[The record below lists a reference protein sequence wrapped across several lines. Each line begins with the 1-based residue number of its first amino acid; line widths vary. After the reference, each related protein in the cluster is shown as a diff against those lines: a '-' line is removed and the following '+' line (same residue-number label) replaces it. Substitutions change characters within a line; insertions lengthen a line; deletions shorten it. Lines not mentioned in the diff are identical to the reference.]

1 MAQDITLLGATYS
14 DVPAVTLPKASGGSA
29 TFVDAEDVSK
39 GLIYFGTCSTGASTA
54 AKTVSIDG
62 IDEYYAGLNLRILF
76 TTNQTYNGVPTLNVN
91 SLGAKNIRRLSGT
104 NAARYEWL
112 AGEVLDLVYNGTYF
126 VIIDGGIATTTYYG
140 VTKLSTSAISTATNV
155 ALTPSALNDISEY
168 TISGLEPYSSSSTY
182 AIGDRIRTST
192 YIYRCSTAITKPEAW
207 NVAHWTAEPSLLE
220 RIEEL
225 PKGFDIETPSF
236 SSLPQ
241 TFYSS
246 GLTANCKVVGN
257 AIELS
262 NPDAAS
268 DDWTVTFA
276 AGSLTISG
284 TFTGSTATT
293 AKMSIWIP
301 SKTITLSSTA

>member
-14 DVPAVTLPKASGGSA
+14 NVPAVTLPKSAGGVA
-29 TFVDAEDVSK
+29 TFVDAEDVK
-39 GLIYFGTCSTGASTA
+39 NGMIYFGTCSTGASTA

-62 IDEYYAGLNLRILF
+62 IDEYYTGLNVRILF
-76 TTNQTYNGVPTLNVN
+76 TTNQTYNGVPTLNIN
-91 SLGAKNIRRLSGT
+91 SLGAKNIRRVSGT

-126 VIIDGGIATTTYYG
+126 IIVDGGLATTAYYG
-140 VTKLSTSAISTATNV
+140 LTKLYTGAAGTSTAL
-155 ALTPSALNDISEY
+155 ALTPASLNNFANGSIAPYYSA
-168 TISGLEPYSSSSTY
+168 SSTY
-182 AIGDRIRTST
+182 EIGDQVRHSDN
-192 YIYRCSTAITKPEAW
+192 IYECITAITTAEAW
-207 NVAHWTAEPSLLE
+207 TAAHWKVAPSLLE
-220 RIEEL
+220 QIEER
-225 PKGFDIETPSF
+225 PKGFDVVTPSF

-246 GLTANCKVVGN
+246 ELTANCKVVGN

-262 NPDAAS
+262 NPDAAN
-268 DDWTVTFA
+268 DDWAVTFA

-284 TFTGSTATT
+284 TFKGGTATT

-301 SKTITLSSTA
+301 AQTITLSSTA